1 MRENDEEIVI
11 DIGELVGILVKK
23 LPFILIAAV
32 FCAALGFAGTKLF
45 ITPKYKASAKLIVN
59 NRSDVTEKN
68 LTASDI
74 TASEDLIKTYAVIIT
89 SDTVLDPVI
98 TKLEL
103 DTSYESLA
111 DRISISS
118 VNGSQVM
125 EISMED
131 ADPEYARA
139 IIRAITETAPA
150 IIVDKVKAGSCEVI
164 SGARSTADPVSPSV
178 TKNVLIAAMLGIV
191 LSIMVIIMKTLL
203 NNTCKTEE
211 ELKELLDLPV
221 LCVIPDANGG
231 GGNK

>member
-1 MRENDEEIVI
+1 MRENDEEMVI

-23 LPFILIAAV
+23 LPFILIVTV

-139 IIRAITETAPA
+139 IIQAITETAPA

-164 SGARSTADPVSPSV
+164 SGARSTAGPVSPSV